1 MTPSE
6 DDGSRHVTTVS
17 GLHGIGLSVR
27 LIRTSDFPALDARH
41 VNAV

>member
-6 DDGSRHVTTVS
+6 DDGSRHVTTVP